1 MSLWGSTDNLAGA
14 PTWLTGVES
23 FVAGDVTTAANSI
36 TIAGHGIENGSKV
49 VLTTT
54 ANAIGLASGV
64 YFAKVDGDVIT
75 LHDTHTAPETFGAV
89 KGLTSQA
96 AGTLQIVPTGVDV
109 AIAKAAAPTANVF
122 FVDAAEAITDANR
135 DKGFKTPGWY
145 KYETYADAQSE
156 TRHKAELLCA
166 FGGHQ
171 YDVAVGDTG
180 VDTQSGVDED
190 NVVAGEKALLTIG
203 TNPIQDGDD
212 GTNSATVD
220 LAGTEDLLL
229 VTAATVVPS
238 GGTISY
244 QWQVKE
250 SDKARFVNI
259 TAGAPYA
266 ISALT
271 GSTSTL
277 TVTTTADTAGD
288 QYRCKVSHPE
298 ADTVTSTTVTAT
310 QE

>member
-14 PTWLTGVES
+14 PTWLTSVES
-23 FVAGDVTTAANSI
+23 FVAGDVTTGDNSI
-36 TIAGHGIENGSKV
+36 TIAGHGIRNGSKV
-49 VLTTT
+49 VLTT
-54 ANAIGLASGV
+54 AGNAIGLTSGV

-75 LHDTHTAPETFGAV
+75 LHDTHTAPATFGTV

-109 AIAKAAAPTANVF
+109 AIAKATAPTANVF
-122 FVDAAEAITDANR
+122 FVDAAEAITDTNR

-145 KYETYADAQSE
+145 KYETYTDADSE

-171 YDVAVGDTG
+171 YDAAVGDTG

-190 NVVAGEKALLTIG
+190 SVVAGEKALLTIG
-203 TNPIQDGDD
+203 TNPIQDGTD

-220 LAGTEDLLL
+220 LANEAIVL
-229 VTAATVVPS
+229 VTAATVSPA

-250 SDKARFVNI
+250 HDKARFVDI
-259 TAGAPYA
+259 SAGTPYA
-266 ISALT
+266 ISAT
-271 GSTSTL
+271 DGATSEL
-277 TVTTTADTAGD
+277 TVAAGGATAGD
-288 QYRCKVSHPE
+288 KYRCVVSHAE
-298 ADTVTSTTVTAT
+298 ADSVTSTTVTAT